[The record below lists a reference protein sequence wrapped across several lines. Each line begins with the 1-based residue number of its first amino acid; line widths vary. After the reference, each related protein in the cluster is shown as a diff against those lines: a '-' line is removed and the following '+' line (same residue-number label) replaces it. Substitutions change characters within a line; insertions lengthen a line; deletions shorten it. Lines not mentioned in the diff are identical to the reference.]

1 MNKLTILSCIIIVF
15 IIGYVIYSYNTLS
28 CKKCLE
34 NMVAPE
40 CNSNRESRNT
50 VLR

>member
-1 MNKLTILSCIIIVF
+1 MNTLTILSCIILVS
-15 IIGYVIYSYNTLS
+15 IIGYVIYSYRELS

-40 CNSNRESRNT
+40 PNPYGEPRNS

>member
-1 MNKLTILSCIIIVF
+1 MNNLTILSSIIIIC
-15 IIGYVIYSYNTLS
+15 IIGYVIYSYNELS

-40 CNSNRESRNT
+40 PNPYREPRDT
-50 VLR
+50 VLG